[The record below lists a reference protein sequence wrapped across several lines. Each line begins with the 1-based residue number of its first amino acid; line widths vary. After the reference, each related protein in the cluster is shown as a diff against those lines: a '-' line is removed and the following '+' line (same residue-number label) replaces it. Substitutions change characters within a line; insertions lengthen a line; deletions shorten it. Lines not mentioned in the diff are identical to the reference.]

1 MDGCTE
7 FSCNLVKDVNTLV
20 EDKPDLPCK
29 SNPAII
35 ASYVRSWRS
44 WDQLVQDKLMSLDP
58 RWGDSDETEIQDV
71 DKAVIHHL
79 HDLLEIIIGTHE
91 TIIRFGKDW
100 LESLVAITLY
110 AQPNIARSK
119 IPSLMD
125 RVADMDMDNSDEL
138 EVYHS
143 FLCFDISMGL
153 QLCKQEWLTVHLEDL
168 LKHAGHLTDHH
179 EPDEAGIEEY
189 SKAEYAQH
197 LVGAFGDYELAIEYL
212 SYCPVNGEHWIKEVR
227 LIIYF

>member
-7 FSCNLVKDVNTLV
+7 YSRILVKEVNTLV

-35 ASYVRSWRS
+35 ASYIRSWRS

-58 RWGDSDETEIQDV
+58 RWGDSNETEIQDG
-71 DKAVIHHL
+71 DKVVIRHL
-79 HDLLEIIIGTHE
+79 HDLLEIIIGTHD
-91 TIIRFGKDW
+91 TILRFGKDW

-110 AQPNIARSK
+110 AQPNIARNE

-143 FLCFDISMGL
+143 FLCFDIGMGL
-153 QLCKQEWLTVHLEDL
+153 RLCKHEWLTAHLEDL
-168 LKHAGHLTDHH
+168 FKHAGLLKDSH
-179 EPDEAGIEEY
+179 EPDEPGIEEY

-197 LVGAFGDYELAIEYL
+197 LVDVTGDYELAIEYL
-212 SYCPVNGEHWIKEVR
+212 SYCPVNGERWIKEV
-227 LIIYF
+227 